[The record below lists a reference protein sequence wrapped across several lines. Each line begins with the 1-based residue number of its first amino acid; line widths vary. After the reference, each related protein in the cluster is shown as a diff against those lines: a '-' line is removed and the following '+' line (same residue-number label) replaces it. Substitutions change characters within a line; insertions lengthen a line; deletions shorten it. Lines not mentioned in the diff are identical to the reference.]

1 MSEEKFREK
10 LTATEER
17 FLNFI
22 IDNDISNINP
32 IIRPDGV
39 IFSGISGF
47 ETSENE
53 TIEELLFS
61 LTDKGYFFEQ
71 EFDRSIFCPSC
82 GSIHVYSKLN
92 CPRCASY
99 KVNRHELVEHPNCGY
114 IGSIEDLTK
123 NPRGFVCPNC
133 NEIIRNKKIDVARF
147 KSDYLIIGS
156 SYSCDNCGHKFDKPN
171 NTHHC
176 QECGMVFNF
185 RQASYEKLYNYVLT
199 NKIEEL
205 IPSRAIRDILRTIES
220 QLIEKNFQVELNG
233 QITGKTGEIREFDL
247 IAERNNQKMVLEI
260 SSWGKKED
268 ILNLLGK
275 KLDVDAK
282 STVMVD
288 LSGNNTLDELGKVYN
303 IKTFNGKDPEFIESF
318 LEYIKTMFVIRQESK
333 GLFDS
338 LLSRPKTN

>member
-1 MSEEKFREK
+1 MSEKKFREK
-10 LTATEER
+10 LSATEER
-17 FLNFI
+17 FLNYL
-22 IDNDISNINP
+22 IDNEIKNINP

-39 IFSGISGF
+39 IYSGIGGF

-53 TIEELLFS
+53 TIEEILFS
-61 LTDKGYFFEQ
+61 LTDKGYFFER

-99 KVNRHELVEHPNCGY
+99 MVNRHELIEHPNCGY
-114 IGSIEDLTK
+114 IGGIDELTR
-123 NPRGFVCPNC
+123 NARGYVCPNC
-133 NEIIRNKKIDVARF
+133 NEIIRNKKIDVARL
-147 KSDYLIIGS
+147 KSDYLVIGS

-171 NTHHC
+171 TTHNC
-176 QECGMVFNF
+176 QECGLVFNF

-205 IPSRAIRDILRTIES
+205 IPTRAVRDILRAIET

-233 QITGKTGEIREFDL
+233 QLTGKTGEIREFDL
-247 IAERNNQKMVLEI
+247 IAEKNNNKMVLDI
-260 SSWGKKED
+260 SSWGKKDD

-282 STVMVD
+282 STVLID
-288 LSGNNTLDELGKVYN
+288 LSGNNTLDELGIVYEV
-303 IKTFNGKDPEFIESF
+303 KTFNGKNPEFIESF
-318 LEYIKTMFVIRQESK
+318 LEYINKIFVIREESK

-338 LLSRPKTN
+338 LLSRPKTS